1 MKSCLLDFVCLFWA
15 ILLFAGCARQ
25 IDPAVADRE
34 VRALLGNAPGFD
46 WEVNST
52 SRLAAPSGTQ
62 FPFSPKDDPDARR
75 VTERIQQEGAHEDG
89 NQSIKLERDEWR
101 ENLPLLENG
110 NVLLDLETSMKLA
123 LLHSSEFQQQKEEL
137 YLSALN
143 VTYER
148 FRLQPKPF
156 FGVSSEI
163 ENAAEGSQEAL
174 DSRARAGFSGVAD
187 QGANWVASLASRLS
201 IELSEGSA
209 KVGGS
214 LANLTITQPLLKGAS
229 KRIYKERLTLAERRL
244 LSDARSMEQFRH
256 GFFLG
261 LASGNN
267 PSAGPGKSGL
277 ASPAS
282 LSSSSVSGY
291 LGLLQDAQK
300 IRNQEANVAKLKDS
314 LAQLEA
320 AFEAGRI
327 GNRLQVDQAR
337 QALFGG
343 QSSLLASKA
352 AFESRLDRFK
362 QSMGLPSDLLVQVDE
377 GYVAQFRLT
386 DVRLVALQEYLNR
399 ILKMV
404 RNPEETTGKEDLL
417 AFGRESLTMQKEVG
431 ESLAGFSADRLV
443 LREAIPN
450 RKKWYARLRART
462 DLQELGMGA
471 EAFRDEE
478 LDLVVSDLNVTF
490 VRLSAEFADYWENLA
505 ELLSS
510 FDILPI
516 DQARGRLAE
525 SLNELTGMFLEL
537 SLARASARLESIV
550 MEEVEVETAKAWK
563 VASVERLDWMNAR
576 SALVDVWREADLARD
591 DLRSDLD
598 LVLSGDLGSDQLGSG
613 NFKSSDSR
621 VGVGLELDTPLSK
634 VFERN
639 KYRTSLIRYQQARRS
654 YLAFEDEVL
663 RSLRNFNRLAKLSQL
678 DFELS
683 RAAVRG
689 AISQVDLARLRLSEP
704 PQPGR
709 NAQFGATTARD
720 LVNALN
726 DLLDAS
732 NSFLQVW
739 VGYEA
744 MRMRLDYELGTM
756 KLTEQGLWVDPNQEL
771 VTGSDRKSME

>member
-1 MKSCLLDFVCLFWA
+1 M
-15 ILLFAGCARQ
+15 
-25 IDPAVADRE
+25 ADRE
-34 VRALLGNAPGFD
+34 VRALLGDAPGFD
-46 WEVNST
+46 WEVSPT
-52 SRLAAPSGTQ
+52 SRLAAPSGSQ
-62 FPFSPKDDPDARR
+62 FPFSPRDDPEARR
-75 VTERIQQEGAHEDG
+75 VTERIQLEDAHEDG
-89 NQSIKLERDEWR
+89 NQSIKLERGEWR
-101 ENLPLLENG
+101 ESLPILGNG
-110 NVLLDLETSMKLA
+110 NVLLDLENSMKLA

-156 FGVSSEI
+156 LGVSSEI
-163 ENAAEGSQEAL
+163 ENAVEGSQEAL
-174 DSRARAGFSGVAD
+174 DSRAQVGFSGVAD

-201 IELSEGSA
+201 IELSEGTA
-209 KVGGS
+209 QVGGS

-261 LASGNN
+261 LATGNN

-277 ASPAS
+277 VSPAS

-291 LGLLQDAQK
+291 LGLLQDSQK

-362 QSMGLPSDLLVQVDE
+362 QSMGLPSDLLVQVDD
-377 GYVAQFRLT
+377 GYVEQFRLT
-386 DVRLVALQEYLNR
+386 DVQLVALQEYLNR
-399 ILKMV
+399 ILKMI
-404 RNPEETTGKEDLL
+404 RNPEETPGKEDLL
-417 AFGRESLTMQKEVG
+417 VFGRETLSMQKEVQ
-431 ESLAGFSADRLV
+431 ESLDGFSSDRLV
-443 LREAIPN
+443 LNEAIPG
-450 RKKWYARLRART
+450 RQKWYGRLRSRT
-462 DLQELGMGA
+462 DLQELGMGS
-471 EAFRDEE
+471 EAFADDE
-478 LDLVVSDLNVTF
+478 LNRVVSDLNVTYL
-490 VRLSAEFADYWENLA
+490 RLRDQFSDYWENLDG
-505 ELLSS
+505 LLST
-510 FDILPI
+510 FDGLPLV
-516 DQARGRLAE
+516 QARGNLAE

-550 MEEVEVETAKAWK
+550 MEEVQVETAKAWRI
-563 VASVERLDWMNAR
+563 ASAERLDWMNAR
-576 SALVDVWREADLARD
+576 AALVDVWREADLARD
-591 DLRSDLD
+591 DLRTDLD
-598 LVLSGDLGSDQLGSG
+598 LVLSGDLGSDQLGAG

-621 VGVGLELDTPLSK
+621 VRIGLELDSPLSK

-639 KYRTSLIRYQQARRS
+639 QYRASLIRYQQARRS
-654 YLAFEDEVL
+654 YLAFEDEIL

-678 DFELS
+678 NFELS

-709 NAQFGATTARD
+709 DAQFGATTARD

-756 KLTEQGLWVDPNQEL
+756 KLTEQGLWIDPKHEL
-771 VTGSDRKSME
+771 ATGSDRKNED

>member
-1 MKSCLLDFVCLFWA
+1 MKTFPLYGVFFLVWI
-15 ILLFAGCARQ
+15 ILLAGCTNR

-34 VRALLGNAPGFD
+34 VRALLGDAPFFD
-46 WEVNST
+46 WEVDPY
-52 SRLAAPSGTQ
+52 SRLAAPSGNQ
-62 FPFSPKDDPDARR
+62 FPLSPADDRDARK
-75 VTERIQQEGAHEDG
+75 VTLRIQQEDAHEDG
-89 NQSIKLERDEWR
+89 NQSIKLESGKWR
-101 ENLPLLENG
+101 EKLPLLENG

-123 LLHSSEFQQQKEEL
+123 LLHSREFQAQKEEL

-156 FGVSSEI
+156 FGVSGEV
-163 ENAAEGSQEAL
+163 ADVGEGSESAL
-174 DSRARAGFSGVAD
+174 DSRIQAGLTGVAQ
-187 QGANWVASLASRLS
+187 QGATWVVSLASRLS
-201 IELSEGSA
+201 VELSEGTA
-209 KVGGS
+209 EVGGS

-229 KRIYKERLTLAERRL
+229 KRIYRERLTLAERRL
-244 LSDARSMEQFRH
+244 LNDARSMEQFRQ

-261 LASGNN
+261 LATGSN
-267 PSAGPGKSGL
+267 PSRGPGQSGL
-277 ASPAS
+277 VSSSAQF
-282 LSSSSVSGY
+282 SSSVSGY

-314 LAQLEA
+314 LAQLDA

-343 QSSLLASKA
+343 QSALLASKA
-352 AFESRLDRFK
+352 SFESRLDGFK
-362 QSMGLPSDLLVQVDE
+362 QSMGLPPNLRVQVDE
-377 GYVAQFRLT
+377 GYVEQFRLT
-386 DVRLVALQEYLNR
+386 DVQLVAMQEYLNR
-399 ILKMV
+399 LLLFI
-404 RNPEETTGKEDLL
+404 RNPEETPTKGDLEI
-417 AFGRESLTMQKEVG
+417 FGREALSMKNEVE
-431 ESLAGFSADRLV
+431 ESLAAFLADRAV
-443 LREAIPN
+443 LKVAIPS
-450 RKKWYARLRART
+450 RKKWYAQLRGRS

-471 EAFRDEE
+471 EAFGDDE
-478 LDLVVSDLNVTF
+478 LDQVVSDLDATS
-490 VRLSAEFADYWENLA
+490 VRLRMQFSNYWENLG

-510 FDILPI
+510 IDTLPL
-516 DQARGRLAE
+516 DRARGRLAV

-550 MEEVEVETAKAWK
+550 MEEVEVDAGQAWK
-563 VASVERLDWMNAR
+563 IASVERLDWMNAR
-576 SALVDVWREADLARD
+576 AALVDVWREADLARD
-591 DLRSDLD
+591 DLRTDLD

-613 NFKSSDSR
+613 HFQSSESR
-621 VGVGLELDTPLSK
+621 VRVGLELDSPLSK
-634 VFERN
+634 VYERN
-639 KYRTSLIRYQQARRS
+639 RYRAVLIGYQQARRQ
-654 YLAFEDEVL
+654 YLAFEDDVL

-678 DFELS
+678 NFELS

-732 NSFLQVW
+732 NAFLQVW

-744 MRMRLDYELGTM
+744 MRMRLDYELGVM
-756 KLTEQGLWVDPNQEL
+756 KLTEDGLWVDPKRTL
-771 VTGSDRKSME
+771 ASDSDEKKDE

>member
-1 MKSCLLDFVCLFWA
+1 VKTFPWLGVFLPVWI
-15 ILLFAGCARQ
+15 ILLTGCSNR

-34 VRALLGNAPGFD
+34 VRALLGDAPFFD
-46 WEVNST
+46 WEVDPY
-52 SRLAAPSGTQ
+52 SRLAAPSGNQ
-62 FPFSPKDDPDARR
+62 FPLSPADDPDARK
-75 VTERIQQEGAHEDG
+75 VTLRIQQEDAHEDG
-89 NQSIKLERDEWR
+89 NQSIKLESGKWR
-101 ENLPLLENG
+101 EKLPLLENG

-123 LLHSSEFQQQKEEL
+123 LLHSREFQAQKEEL

-156 FGVSSEI
+156 FGASAEVSDVSDGSE
-163 ENAAEGSQEAL
+163 SAL
-174 DSRARAGFSGVAD
+174 DSRIQTGFSGVAQ
-187 QGANWVASLASRLS
+187 QGATWVASLASRLS
-201 IELSEGSA
+201 IELGEGTA
-209 KVGGS
+209 ELGGS

-229 KRIYKERLTLAERRL
+229 KRIYRERLTLTERRL
-244 LSDARSMEQFRH
+244 LNDARSMEQFRQ

-261 LASGNN
+261 LATGNN
-267 PSAGPGKSGL
+267 PSQGPGQSGL
-277 ASPAS
+277 ASS
-282 LSSSSVSGY
+282 SSRFSSSVSGY

-343 QSSLLASKA
+343 QSGLLASKA
-352 AFESRLDRFK
+352 SFESRLDSFK
-362 QSMGLPSDLLVQVDE
+362 QSMGLPPDLRVQVDE
-377 GYVAQFRLT
+377 GYVEQFRLT

-399 ILKMV
+399 LLLFI
-404 RNPEETTGKEDLL
+404 RNPEETPAKEDLQV
-417 AFGRESLTMQKEVG
+417 FGREALSMKTEVEG
-431 ESLAGFSADRLV
+431 SLAGFLADRAV
-443 LREAIPN
+443 LTIAIPS
-450 RKKWYARLRART
+450 RKKWYAQLRGRS

-471 EAFRDEE
+471 EAFGDDE
-478 LDLVVSDLNVTF
+478 LDRVVSDLNATSA
-490 VRLSAEFADYWENLA
+490 RLNEQFSDYWENL
-505 ELLSS
+505 EKILLSI
-510 FDILPI
+510 DTLPL

-550 MEEVEVETAKAWK
+550 MEEVEVDAKKAWAI
-563 VASVERLDWMNAR
+563 ASVERLDWMNAR
-576 SALVDVWREADLARD
+576 AALVDVWREADLARD
-591 DLRSDLD
+591 DLRTDLD
-598 LVLSGDLGSDQLGSG
+598 LVLSGDLGSDRLGSG
-613 NFKSSDSR
+613 HFQSSESR
-621 VGVGLELDTPLSK
+621 VRVGLELDSPLSK
-634 VFERN
+634 VYERN
-639 KYRTSLIRYQQARRS
+639 QYRAVLIRYQQARRQ
-654 YLAFEDEVL
+654 YLAFEDDVL
-663 RSLRNFNRLAKLSQL
+663 RSLRNFNRLAKLNQL
-678 DFELS
+678 NFELN

-732 NSFLQVW
+732 NAFLQVW

-756 KLTEQGLWVDPNQEL
+756 KLTERGLWVDPQTALKPNNFQK
-771 VTGSDRKSME
+771 RK

>member
-1 MKSCLLDFVCLFWA
+1 
-15 ILLFAGCARQ
+15 
-25 IDPAVADRE
+25 
-34 VRALLGNAPGFD
+34 
-46 WEVNST
+46 
-52 SRLAAPSGTQ
+52 
-62 FPFSPKDDPDARR
+62 
-75 VTERIQQEGAHEDG
+75 
-89 NQSIKLERDEWR
+89 
-101 ENLPLLENG
+101 
-110 NVLLDLETSMKLA
+110 
-123 LLHSSEFQQQKEEL
+123 
-137 YLSALN
+137 
-143 VTYER
+143 
-148 FRLQPKPF
+148 
-156 FGVSSEI
+156 
-163 ENAAEGSQEAL
+163 
-174 DSRARAGFSGVAD
+174 
-187 QGANWVASLASRLS
+187 
-201 IELSEGSA
+201 
-209 KVGGS
+209 
-214 LANLTITQPLLKGAS
+214 
-229 KRIYKERLTLAERRL
+229 
-244 LSDARSMEQFRH
+244 MEQFRH

-261 LASGNN
+261 LATGNN

-277 ASPAS
+277 VSPAS

-314 LAQLEA
+314 LAQFEA

-362 QSMGLPSDLLVQVDE
+362 QSMGLPPDLLVQVDE
-377 GYVAQFRLT
+377 GYVAQFHLT

-399 ILKMV
+399 ILEMV
-404 RNPEETTGKEDLL
+404 RNPEESPQKEDLSV
-417 AFGRESLTMQKEVG
+417 FGRESLTMQREVA

-443 LREAIPN
+443 LREAIPS
-450 RKKWYARLRART
+450 RKKWYARLRSRT

-471 EAFRDEE
+471 EAFGNEE
-478 LDLVVSDLNVTF
+478 LDRVVSDLNVTF
-490 VRLSAEFADYWENLA
+490 VRLSGQFAGYWENLA

-510 FDILPI
+510 FDVLPI

-525 SLNELTGMFLEL
+525 SLNELTGMLLEL

-550 MEEVEVETAKAWK
+550 MEEVEIETAKAWE
-563 VASVERLDWMNAR
+563 VASVARLDWMNAR
-576 SALVDVWREADLARD
+576 AALVDVWREADLARD

-613 NFKSSDSR
+613 NFQSSESR
-621 VGVGLELDTPLSK
+621 VRVGLELDTPLSK

-639 KYRTSLIRYQQARRS
+639 QYRASLIRYQQARRS

-678 DFELS
+678 NFELS

-756 KLTEQGLWVDPNQEL
+756 KLTEQGLWVDPKQDL
-771 VTGSDRKSME
+771 ASGFDRKNDE

>member
-1 MKSCLLDFVCLFWA
+1 VKTFPWSGVFFSVWI
-15 ILLFAGCARQ
+15 ILLAGCSNR

-34 VRALLGNAPGFD
+34 VRALLGDAPFFD
-46 WEVNST
+46 WEVDPY
-52 SRLAAPSGTQ
+52 SRLAAPSGNQ
-62 FPFSPKDDPDARR
+62 FPPSPADDPDARK
-75 VTERIQQEGAHEDG
+75 VTLRIQQEDAHEDG
-89 NQSIKLERDEWR
+89 NQSIKLESGKWR
-101 ENLPLLENG
+101 EKLPLLENG

-123 LLHSSEFQQQKEEL
+123 LLHSREFQAQKEEL

-156 FGVSSEI
+156 FGASAEVSDVS
-163 ENAAEGSQEAL
+163 EGSESAL
-174 DSRARAGFSGVAD
+174 DSRIQTGFSGVAE
-187 QGANWVASLASRLS
+187 QGATWVGSLASRLS
-201 IELSEGSA
+201 VELSEGTA
-209 KVGGS
+209 ELGGS

-229 KRIYKERLTLAERRL
+229 KRIYRERLTLTERRL
-244 LSDARSMEQFRH
+244 LNDARSMEQFRQ

-261 LASGNN
+261 LATGSN
-267 PSAGPGKSGL
+267 PSQGPGQSGL
-277 ASPAS
+277 ASTS
-282 LSSSSVSGY
+282 TRFSSSVSGY

-343 QSSLLASKA
+343 QSGLLASKA
-352 AFESRLDRFK
+352 SFESRLDAFK
-362 QSMGLPSDLLVQVDE
+362 QSMGLPPDLGVRVDE
-377 GYVAQFRLT
+377 GYVEQFRLT

-399 ILKMV
+399 LLLFI
-404 RNPEETTGKEDLL
+404 RNPDETPAMEDL
-417 AFGRESLTMQKEVG
+417 AIFGREALSMKKEVE
-431 ESLAGFSADRLV
+431 ESLSGFLADRTV
-443 LREAIPN
+443 LKVAIPS
-450 RKKWYARLRART
+450 RKKWYAQLRGRS

-471 EAFRDEE
+471 EAFGDDD
-478 LDLVVSDLNVTF
+478 LDQVVSDLNATSA
-490 VRLSAEFADYWENLA
+490 RLNEQFSDYWENLG

-510 FDILPI
+510 IDALPI

-550 MEEVEVETAKAWK
+550 MEEVEVDAKKAWAI
-563 VASVERLDWMNAR
+563 ASAERLDWMNAR
-576 SALVDVWREADLARD
+576 AALVDAWREADLARD
-591 DLRSDLD
+591 DLRTDLD
-598 LVLSGDLGSDQLGSG
+598 LVLSGDLGSDRLGSG
-613 NFKSSDSR
+613 HFQSGESR
-621 VGVGLELDTPLSK
+621 VRVGLELDSPLSK
-634 VFERN
+634 VYERN
-639 KYRTSLIRYQQARRS
+639 QYRAALIRYQQARRQ
-654 YLAFEDEVL
+654 YLAFEDDVL
-663 RSLRNFNRLAKLSQL
+663 RSLRNFNRLAKLNQL
-678 DFELS
+678 NFELS

-732 NSFLQVW
+732 NAFLQVW

-756 KLTEQGLWVDPNQEL
+756 KLTERGLWVDPKTALKPNDFQK
-771 VTGSDRKSME
+771 RK

>member
-1 MKSCLLDFVCLFWA
+1 MKTFPWSGVFYSVWV
-15 ILLFAGCARQ
+15 ILLAGCSNR
-25 IDPAVADRE
+25 IDPAVADQE
-34 VRALLGNAPGFD
+34 VRALLGDAPFFD
-46 WEVNST
+46 WEVDPY
-52 SRLAAPSGTQ
+52 SRLAAPSDSQ
-62 FPFSPKDDPDARR
+62 FPPSPTDDPDARK
-75 VTERIQQEGAHEDG
+75 VTLRIQQEDAHEDG
-89 NQSIKLERDEWR
+89 NQSIKLESGKWR
-101 ENLPLLENG
+101 EKLPLLENG
-110 NVLLDLETSMKLA
+110 NVLLNLETSMKLA
-123 LLHSSEFQQQKEEL
+123 LLHSREFQAQKEEL

-156 FGVSSEI
+156 FGASAEVSDVSDGSE
-163 ENAAEGSQEAL
+163 SAL
-174 DSRARAGFSGVAD
+174 DSRIQTGFSGVAQ
-187 QGANWVASLASRLS
+187 QGATWVASLASRLS
-201 IELSEGSA
+201 YELGEGTA
-209 KVGGS
+209 ELGGS
-214 LANLTITQPLLKGAS
+214 LANLTITQPLLNGAS
-229 KRIYKERLTLAERRL
+229 KRIYRERLTLTERRL
-244 LSDARSMEQFRH
+244 LNDARSMEQFRQ

-261 LASGNN
+261 LVTGSN
-267 PSAGPGKSGL
+267 PSQGLGKSGL
-277 ASPAS
+277 ASS
-282 LSSSSVSGY
+282 SSRFSSSVSGY

-343 QSSLLASKA
+343 QSGLLASKA
-352 AFESRLDRFK
+352 SFESRLDAFK
-362 QSMGLPSDLLVQVDE
+362 QSMGLPPDLQVQVDE
-377 GYVAQFRLT
+377 GYVEQFRLT

-399 ILKMV
+399 LLLFI
-404 RNPEETTGKEDLL
+404 RNAEETPAKEDLQV
-417 AFGRESLTMQKEVG
+417 FGREALSMKTEV
-431 ESLAGFSADRLV
+431 EVSLADFLADRTV
-443 LREAIPN
+443 LQSAIPS
-450 RKKWYARLRART
+450 RKKWYAQLRGRS

-471 EAFRDEE
+471 EAFGDAE
-478 LDLVVSDLNVTF
+478 LDRVVSDLDATSL
-490 VRLSAEFADYWENLA
+490 RLEAHFSDYWENL
-505 ELLSS
+505 EKLLSAT
-510 FDILPI
+510 DALPI

-550 MEEVEVETAKAWK
+550 MEEVEVDAKKAWAI
-563 VASVERLDWMNAR
+563 ASDERLDWMNAR
-576 SALVDVWREADLARD
+576 AALVDVWREADLARD
-591 DLRSDLD
+591 DLRTDLD
-598 LVLSGDLGSDQLGSG
+598 LVLSGDLGSDRLGSG
-613 NFKSSDSR
+613 HFQSSESRVR
-621 VGVGLELDTPLSK
+621 VGVEWDTPLSK

-639 KYRTSLIRYQQARRS
+639 QYRAVLIRYQQARRK
-654 YLAFEDEVL
+654 YLAFEDDVL
-663 RSLRNFNRLAKLSQL
+663 HSLRNFNRLAKLNQL
-678 DFELS
+678 NFELS

-732 NSFLQVW
+732 NAFLQVW

-756 KLTEQGLWVDPNQEL
+756 KLTEHGLWVDPKTAL
-771 VTGSDRKSME
+771 KSDNFQKRK